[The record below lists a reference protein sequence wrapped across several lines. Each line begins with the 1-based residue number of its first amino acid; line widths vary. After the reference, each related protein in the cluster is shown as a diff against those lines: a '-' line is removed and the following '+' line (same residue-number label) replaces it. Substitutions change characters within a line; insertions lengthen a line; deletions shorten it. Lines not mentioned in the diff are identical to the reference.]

1 MTVLSRLNPS
11 IKTFGE
17 WIQMSS
23 VTLIRPKR
31 FHDNRGWFTE
41 IYNEQVFSNIGITD
55 RFVQDNHSFSVDT
68 GTLRGLHFQ
77 VPPFAQAKLVR
88 CTRGSIYDVVVD
100 VRRDSPTFGKWV
112 SAELSSENGNQLY
125 VPIGFAHG
133 FVTLEPN
140 TEVTYKVSA
149 HYSQSCDAGILWC
162 DPEIGIA
169 WPRCDI
175 DPILSA
181 KDGELPILRSIVSP
195 FAFDGVPLCLSEV

>member
-1 MTVLSRLNPS
+1 
-11 IKTFGE
+11 
-17 WIQMSS
+17 MSS
-23 VTLIRPKR
+23 VILVRPKR

-41 IYNEQVFSNIGITD
+41 IYNEQVFSSVGITD
-55 RFVQDNHSFSVDT
+55 RFVQDNHSFSADS

-77 VPPFAQAKLVR
+77 VPPYAQAKLVR

-100 VRRDSPTFGKWV
+100 VRKHSPTFGKWV

-149 HYSQSCDAGILWC
+149 HYSQGSDAGILWC
-162 DPEIGIA
+162 DPELGIA
-169 WPRCDI
+169 WPRRGA
-175 DPILSA
+175 DPILSP
-181 KDGELPILRSIVSP
+181 KDAELPILSATVSP
-195 FAFDGVPLCLSEV
+195 FDFDGVPLYLSEV